1 MEITPQ
7 VTMIFAARLV
17 LAALLGGLIGLE
29 REYHGRAAGFR
40 THLLVS
46 LGSCLMVLLSEAY
59 ALKYTAGTVLSLD
72 PTRIAGQIVT
82 GIGFIGAGTIMRE
95 GLTIRGLTTAAC
107 LWVAA
112 GLGMA
117 VAAGLYFL
125 SGFTTLV
132 ALVALGV
139 LKHLEARVRRGT
151 YRMLSITCRGETDVL
166 PLLEKHLRSRN
177 VTISD
182 FSMEYD
188 VENRESHFDFTIHPA
203 DRIVLDIVE
212 SMKDLDFVRKVA
224 LH

>member
-1 MEITPQ
+1 MEMTTQITT
-7 VTMIFAARLV
+7 VFAVRLV

-59 ALKYTAGTVLSLD
+59 ALKYAAGTVNSLD

-95 GLTIRGLTTAAC
+95 GLSIRGLTTAAC

-125 SGFTTLV
+125 SIFTTLV

-151 YRMLSITCRGETDVL
+151 YRMLSITCRSGNDVL
-166 PLLEKHLRSRN
+166 PLLERHLRSRN

-182 FSMEYD
+182 FSVEYD

-203 DRIVLDIVE
+203 DRIVFEIVE
-212 SMKDLDFVRKVA
+212 SVKEFDFVRKVA

>member
-7 VTMIFAARLV
+7 ITTVFAVRLV

-46 LGSCLMVLLSEAY
+46 LGACLMVLLSEAY
-59 ALKYTAGTVLSLD
+59 ALKYAAGTVNSLD

-95 GLTIRGLTTAAC
+95 GLSIRGLTTAAC

-125 SGFTTLV
+125 SIFTTLV

-139 LKHLEARVRRGT
+139 LKHLEARVRRGS
-151 YRMLSITCRGETDVL
+151 YRMLSITCRSGNDVL
-166 PLLEKHLRSRN
+166 PLLEQHLRSRN

-182 FSMEYD
+182 FSVEYD
-188 VENRESHFDFTIHPA
+188 MENRESRFDFTIHPA
-203 DRIVLDIVE
+203 DRLVLDIVE
-212 SMKDLDFVRKVA
+212 SMKEFDFVRKVA

>member
-166 PLLEKHLRSRN
+166 PLLEQHLRSRN

>member
-112 GLGMA
+112 GLGLA

>member
-1 MEITPQ
+1 MGITPQ
-7 VTMIFAARLV
+7 VTMIFAVRLV

-59 ALKYTAGTVLSLD
+59 ALKYAAGMMNSFD

-132 ALVALGV
+132 ALGALGV

-151 YRMLSITCRGETDVL
+151 YRMLSITCRGENDVL
-166 PLLEKHLRSRN
+166 PLLEQHLRSRN

-182 FSMEYD
+182 FSVEYD
-188 VENRESHFDFTIHPA
+188 VEKGESHFDFTIHPA

-212 SMKDLDFVRKVA
+212 SMKAFDFVRKVA

>member
-1 MEITPQ
+1 MGITPQ
-7 VTMIFAARLV
+7 VTMVFAARLV

-59 ALKYTAGTVLSLD
+59 ALKYAAGTMNSLD

-95 GLTIRGLTTAAC
+95 GLSIRGLTTAAC

-117 VAAGLYFL
+117 VAGGLYFL
-125 SGFTTLV
+125 SIFTTFV

-151 YRMLSITCRGETDVL
+151 YRMLSITCQSENDVL
-166 PLLEKHLRSRN
+166 PLLKQHLLSHN
-177 VTISD
+177 VVISD
-182 FSMEYD
+182 FSVEYD
-188 VENRESHFDFTIHPA
+188 MESRESRFDFTIHPA
-203 DRIVLDIVE
+203 DRIVWDIVE
-212 SMKDLDFVRKVA
+212 SMKKFDFVRKVA